1 MTLPRRGLPSAP
13 PLRNRFRDIL
23 REEPVLKP
31 LAGLK
36 VLELARI
43 LAGPWAGQTLAD
55 LGADVIK
62 VERPGAGDDTRAWG
76 PPFITGENGERL
88 DAAYFHSCNRG
99 KRSLAI
105 DFEREEG
112 RRLVRELAAR
122 SDVLIENFKT
132 GGLKK
137 YGLDYEALSR
147 LNPRLVYC
155 SVTGFGHDGP
165 YAHRAGYDFI
175 VQGMGGAMDL
185 TGEPDGEPQ
194 KVGWAE
200 SDVYTGLYAVIAIQA
215 ALARRAITGE
225 GAEIDM
231 ALLDTQVAV
240 LANQALNFLVS
251 GQSPRRMGN
260 AHPNL
265 VPYQVF
271 QAADGPLI
279 VATGNDRQNR
289 DFLRLIG
296 LEELADDPRFLANA
310 DRVRNRK
317 DYVALLAAGV
327 KTKTRATLLAELE
340 ALHVPAG
347 PINQVGETFADP
359 QVRARGLAIDL
370 PAKDAKGGAAP
381 SVRAPIRIDGE
392 DAHADHAAPRLGQHT
407 DEVLRELGLDE
418 AEIAR
423 LRANGAAA

>member
-1 MTLPRRGLPSAP
+1 
-13 PLRNRFRDIL
+13 
-23 REEPVLKP
+23 V
-31 LAGLK
+31 
-36 VLELARI
+36 
-43 LAGPWAGQTLAD
+43 
-55 LGADVIK
+55 
-62 VERPGAGDDTRAWG
+62 
-76 PPFITGENGERL
+76 
-88 DAAYFHSCNRG
+88 
-99 KRSLAI
+99 
-105 DFEREEG
+105 
-112 RRLVRELAAR
+112 RRLAERA
-122 SDVLIENFKT
+122 DVLIENFKT

-137 YGLDYEALSR
+137 YGLDYESLR
-147 LNPRLVYC
+147 KVNPRLVYC

-200 SDVYTGLYAVIAIQA
+200 SDVYTGLYSVIAIQA
-215 ALARRAITGE
+215 ALARRGITGE

-271 QAADGPLI
+271 EAADGPLI

-296 LEELADDPRFLANA
+296 LEPLADDPRFISNA

-317 DYVALLAAGV
+317 AFIALLAEGV
-327 KTKTRATLLAELE
+327 KKKTRATLLAELE
-340 ALHVPAG
+340 ASNVPAG

-359 QVRARGLAIDL
+359 QVVARGLAIEL
-370 PAKDAKGGAAP
+370 PSKDAKGGTSP
-381 SVRAPIRIDGE
+381 SVRAPIRIDGWS
-392 DAHADHAAPRLGQHT
+392 AHADHAAPRLGQHT
-407 DEVLRELGLDE
+407 DEVLAELGLS
-418 AEIAR
+418 AEDIAG
-423 LRANGAAA
+423 LKASGAAQ